1 MGTWATGKGL
11 AMAGWALGLCMTP
24 PAAAADRVDVA
35 RACWTTEAL
44 AARPTERAVRRD
56 PNARG
61 GPPPL
66 ELVAKPAP
74 IRGAIRRV
82 ELPPGRK
89 LVALTLDFCE
99 TPGEVAGYDG
109 AIIDILRR
117 ERVPATLF
125 LGGRWIVT
133 HGERSEQLSAD
144 PLFEIASH
152 GWAHRNVRLLP
163 PDALREELLGPS
175 AAYRQVRSRLLSR
188 ACVAPHAASIPDDIR
203 LFRFPFGACNAAA
216 LDATAAAG
224 LLAIQWDVSTGDP
237 DPHQS
242 AAAIAERMISGARPG
257 SILLAHANG
266 RGHHTAEA
274 LPAAI
279 KGLRARGFEFV
290 TVGELLA
297 AGRPIVTDSCYD
309 ARPGDTD
316 KYDFLGRTAAP
327 PPAAAPTPKLPNS
340 KAPDA
345 WHTTTLPR

>member
-1 MGTWATGKGL
+1 MGTSATGKVL
-11 AMAGWALGLCMTP
+11 AVMGWALGLFMTL
-24 PAAAADRVDVA
+24 PAAAAERADVA
-35 RACWTTEAL
+35 RACWAPEAL
-44 AARPTERAVRRD
+44 AARPAERAVRRD

-61 GPPPL
+61 GPPAL
-66 ELVAKPAP
+66 NLASNPASL
-74 IRGAIRRV
+74 RGAIRRV
-82 ELPPGRK
+82 ELPPGKK

-117 ERVPATLF
+117 ERVAATLF
-125 LGGRWIVT
+125 LGGRWMVT
-133 HGERSEQLSAD
+133 HGERTEQLAAD

-152 GWAHRNVRLLP
+152 GWAHRNVRLLA

-175 AAYRQVRSRLLSR
+175 AAYRQVRSRLLAR
-188 ACVAPHAASIPDDIR
+188 ACAAPHAAGIPGDIR
-203 LFRFPFGACNAAA
+203 LFRFPFGACNAAS

-290 TVGELLA
+290 TVGQLLA
-297 AGRPIVTDSCYD
+297 AGRPVVTDTCYD

-316 KYDFLGRTAAP
+316 KYDFLGRTA
-327 PPAAAPTPKLPNS
+327 PAAASPRSTSSSLEAGPRDGWS
-340 KAPDA
+340 
-345 WHTTTLPR
+345 TTTLPR